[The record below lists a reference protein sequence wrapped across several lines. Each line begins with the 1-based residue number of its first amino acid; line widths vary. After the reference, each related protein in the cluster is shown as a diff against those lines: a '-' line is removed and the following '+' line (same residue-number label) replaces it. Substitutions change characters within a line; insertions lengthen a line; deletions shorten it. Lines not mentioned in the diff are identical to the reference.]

1 MKLVATLFIKS
12 DYGNKGPN
20 LSTGIEQVLQVKP
33 PLRYLQLTG
42 QSRILV
48 PTPQAVDTVDNPINK
63 RLG

>member
-1 MKLVATLFIKS
+1 M
-12 DYGNKGPN
+12 
-20 LSTGIEQVLQVKP
+20 GIEQVLQVKP

-48 PTPQAVDTVDNPINK
+48 PTPHAVETVGNAISK